1 MRIIYHGS
9 DPFNPCLIKGM
20 AARQRLYNSL
30 ISLLN
35 SGDKRKVILFY
46 CVYRSAPTIGLFPVY
61 SPNYA
66 IKIKTE
72 IIMGNQR
79 VDLFTRNLYKSKL
92 IEVLRRY
99 LKRYEFNAINLYIYI
114 YKWQL

>member
-1 MRIIYHGS
+1 MRIIYHGG
-9 DPFNPCLIKGM
+9 DPFNPCLIKRM

-46 CVYRSAPTIGLFPVY
+46 CVYRSAIPTIGLFPAY

-72 IIMGNQR
+72 ITMGNQG
-79 VDLFTRNLYKSKL
+79 VGLFMH
-92 IEVLRRY
+92 
-99 LKRYEFNAINLYIYI
+99 AIYI
-114 YKWQL
+114 NQN